1 MSVLSTFSESFLHFV
16 LIFRI
21 AAVSTEKKYLIP
33 NVFSHPFPSI
43 EIRIETVRAFW
54 CRSNLSGLKTILDVK
69 RRKQVFKIVFQT
81 GASLQISGFLSKF
94 FFYFFKLLSMG
105 NSPIKMKKHL
115 DNLDKLYSVP
125 LESERL
131 LFSVIF

>member
-94 FFYFFKLLSMG
+94 FFIFLNYSQWEIVQSKWRNTGIIST
-105 NSPIKMKKHL
+105 NYI
-115 DNLDKLYSVP
+115 LY
-125 LESERL
+125 RWNQKG
-131 LFSVIF
+131 FCFQ